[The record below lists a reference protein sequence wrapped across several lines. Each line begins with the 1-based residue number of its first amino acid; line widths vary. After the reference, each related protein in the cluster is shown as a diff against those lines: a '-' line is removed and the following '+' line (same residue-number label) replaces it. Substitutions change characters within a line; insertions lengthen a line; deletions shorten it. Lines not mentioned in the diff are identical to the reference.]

1 MTIHA
6 RKYSVYTVAVS
17 DYVELQ
23 PENPEVSTGGESHP
37 EIGLP
42 VEEQKVENSHADV
55 KPLEQE
61 KTLPEE
67 SDTEAE
73 IIEENSE
80 KTPEQITEDPI
91 PEKEQMEETKLQEKN
106 GKSFVVLNVMLT
118 LLSLVMAVRLLLRK
132 QDLGRTIAAV
142 TAAAASVLILMLTFG
157 FDEVRIA
164 DLSTIVFALSAAI
177 TVMMN
182 RTNSKHDKA

>member
-1 MTIHA
+1 
-6 RKYSVYTVAVS
+6 
-17 DYVELQ
+17 
-23 PENPEVSTGGESHP
+23 
-37 EIGLP
+37 
-42 VEEQKVENSHADV
+42 
-55 KPLEQE
+55 
-61 KTLPEE
+61 
-67 SDTEAE
+67 
-73 IIEENSE
+73 
-80 KTPEQITEDPI
+80 
-91 PEKEQMEETKLQEKN
+91 MEETKPQEKK